1 MIKKVALMTM
11 ALFLFT
17 CALWAP
23 QGIAQNKNLTFGF
36 AMPALTHS
44 YWIPIYYGVQDEI
57 KKFDKKVDLVVV
69 NAGGFNRLDNQ
80 IKQVENLI
88 QRKVDA
94 ILIGATSAQGIVPV
108 VEEAVKKGI
117 PIIGLGS
124 QPKTEKVL
132 TKVLADDYGMGK
144 IQAEFMGDF
153 YNGMG
158 SVAMMSGPPGLN
170 WTIDRAQGFRET
182 LKKRYPKMKIVAEQW
197 TPVSRPKA
205 LNLMEDWIQRFP
217 DLKGVYTAN
226 DDLAVGA
233 VEAIKAAGKADQ
245 INPLIP
251 VDLVIDHSVQVDF
264 FASPDALHRNAELE
278 FQRNRERYE
287 FLHWGQK
294 AFDNFRVV
302 PPATGIVHQV
312 NLEYLAEVVMT
323 QDIGGEVVA
332 FPDSLV
338 GTDSHT
344 TMINGLGVVGWGVG
358 GIEAEA
364 AMLGQPIDMLTPDVI
379 GFKLFGE
386 VQDGITATDLV
397 LRVVQMLR
405 EKGVV
410 GKFVEF
416 FGSGLDVLSLPDRAT
431 IANMAPEYGATM
443 GFFPVDGETL
453 RYMRLTGRSEELLEL
468 VEKYLKIQHL
478 YREADTPDP
487 KYTDTLELDLG
498 TVHPNMAGPKRPQD
512 RVALSNAAPAFSKV
526 LDQEYGKGASE
537 KADKCVAADRYE
549 EDSFGTIWSHIA
561 TAPTI
566 PGPRPPRSRSW
577 RWPAPVSTTPGC
589 S

>member
-1 MIKKVALMTM
+1 M
-11 ALFLFT
+11 ALFWFT

-108 VEEAVKKGI
+108 VEEAVRKGI
-117 PIIGLGS
+117 PIVGLGS

-245 INPLIP
+245 IKVSSANPTPLGMKYLKEGNI
-251 VDLVIDHSVQVDF
+251 VG
-264 FASPDALHRNAELE
+264 FAIQQTVLQGRIAARSAYNYIT
-278 FQRNRERYE
+278 N
-287 FLHWGQK
+287 
-294 AFDNFRVV
+294 
-302 PPATGIVHQV
+302 
-312 NLEYLAEVVMT
+312 
-323 QDIGGEVVA
+323 GEVV
-332 FPDSLV
+332 
-338 GTDSHT
+338 
-344 TMINGLGVVGWGVG
+344 
-358 GIEAEA
+358 
-364 AMLGQPIDMLTPDVI
+364 
-379 GFKLFGE
+379 
-386 VQDGITATDLV
+386 
-397 LRVVQMLR
+397 
-405 EKGVV
+405 
-410 GKFVEF
+410 
-416 FGSGLDVLSLPDRAT
+416 
-431 IANMAPEYGATM
+431 
-443 GFFPVDGETL
+443 
-453 RYMRLTGRSEELLEL
+453 
-468 VEKYLKIQHL
+468 
-478 YREADTPDP
+478 
-487 KYTDTLELDLG
+487 
-498 TVHPNMAGPKRPQD
+498 
-512 RVALSNAAPAFSKV
+512 SKV
-526 LDQEYGKGASE
+526 LTAVLPISKEN
-537 KADKCVAADRYE
+537 ADTFNYSNVLHPKE
-549 EDSFGTIWSHIA
+549 FK
-561 TAPTI
+561 P
-566 PGPRPPRSRSW
+566 
-577 RWPAPVSTTPGC
+577 
-589 S
+589 